1 MTGKYQWCSNCQA
14 FQMDEQPHKGH
25 QLVNLGDDLIKT
37 ISALDNIIEYGQDAA
52 ASIEQD
58 VANARRVQSEIQSMR
73 EKFKATLM
81 SRIEKIV
88 QDLRV
93 ALDEQSMQ
101 LLGDVDKKVSI
112 MEENARKVIQTS
124 RMKLDTTNTFLEKA
138 ATALPDDNGNFE
150 EKQLKD
156 IYQHYKTLQKVVNQ
170 EKPKVESVSVDIKFP
185 NTMKV
190 KTECRELSKRII
202 GEIANTKRPSLL
214 DAQRASIDVANIND
228 FKD

>member
-1 MTGKYQWCSNCQA
+1 M
-14 FQMDEQPHKGH
+14 EQESHEGH
-25 QLVNLGDDLIKT
+25 QKVTLGDDLIKT
-37 ISALDNIIEYGQDAA
+37 ISALDDIIEYGQEAA

-101 LLGDVDKKVSI
+101 LLGDVDKKVSV

-124 RMKLDTTNTFLEKA
+124 RMKLDTANNFLEKA
-138 ATALPDDNGNFE
+138 ATALPDDNGNFDE
-150 EKQLKD
+150 QQLKD

-170 EKPKVESVSVDIKFP
+170 EKPKVESVSVNIKFP

-214 DAQRASIDVANIND
+214 DAQRPSIDVANIND
-228 FKD
+228 FKEE

>member
-1 MTGKYQWCSNCQA
+1 MTEKYQWCSNCQA

-37 ISALDNIIEYGQDAA
+37 ISALDDIIEYGQDAA